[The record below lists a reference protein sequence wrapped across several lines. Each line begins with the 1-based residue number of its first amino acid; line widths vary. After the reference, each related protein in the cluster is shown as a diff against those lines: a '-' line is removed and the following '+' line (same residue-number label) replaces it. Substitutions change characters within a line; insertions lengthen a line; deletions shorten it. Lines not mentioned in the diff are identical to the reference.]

1 MGMPMTETSGIHG
14 SERRRTAP
22 TLRRNEAFAR
32 AFDLAQAMVRDLD
45 GRIRVWSSGMERLY
59 GWTRDAAIGRISHE
73 LLRTEFP
80 KPLHEIEAELLQSG
94 HWQGELTHRGR
105 DGQQVTVASHWALDR
120 DESGNPLAVI
130 EVNNDITPL
139 KALEEE
145 RGRMNA
151 SRRRRDAWLSMQ
163 RDAFRSAVNG
173 APLAETL
180 QILIRTAIQHIAGN
194 GRCAFYVANAEGTEL
209 RHVVGMPEDYAR
221 HVDGFKVGADSLACG
236 LAVATGKAVITPDVL
251 LEPRWT
257 PWLWLAREFDY
268 RGSWSFPIE
277 TSAGKLVGTFA
288 MYFREPRNPTARDR
302 QLAAILTDIASII
315 ISRNQE
321 AEERAIATQALLES
335 EARLRASEARLQI
348 AVDLVKLGRSAW
360 NLETNEIEWDDTLRA
375 MWGLPAGAPV
385 DYRTWRAGVH
395 PDDRERALAAVRRRS
410 DPRDDGLYAIEYRVI
425 GQDGVERWIASRGR
439 TTFENGR
446 AISYLGV
453 ALDITERKRAERAN
467 LLLIA
472 ELQHRTR
479 NLLAVVSGIATDTLA
494 ASSSLADFSATFGDR
509 LAALSRVQSLVS
521 RGDVTSVTIGELV
534 SMELKAHGAEPDGRR
549 ITVEGPEVTLPS
561 NSAQVLALALHELA
575 TNARKHGALAAPE
588 GRLAVTW
595 RRTYEDAESRLV
607 IEWREHSTAAG
618 REKSPPARKG
628 FGRTLIEEALPY
640 ELDAQ
645 SRLEFGP
652 SGVFCSVTIGLGS
665 QQIGAA

>member
-1 MGMPMTETSGIHG
+1 MTETSGVHG
-14 SERRRTAP
+14 SERKRTAP

-32 AFDLAQAMVRDLD
+32 AFDLSHAMVRDLD

-59 GWTRDAAIGRISHE
+59 GWTRDAAIGCISHE

-80 KPLHEIEAELLQSG
+80 KPLHEIEAELLRSG
-94 HWQGELTHRGR
+94 HWEGELTHRGR

-120 DESGNPLAVI
+120 DESGKPLAVI
-130 EVNNDITPL
+130 EVNNDLRPL

-145 RGRMNA
+145 RSRTNA

-180 QILIRTAIQHIAGN
+180 QILIHTAIQHIASN
-194 GRCAFYVANAEGTEL
+194 GRCAFYVANAEGTGL
-209 RHVVGMPEDYAR
+209 RHVVGMPEAYAR

-288 MYFREPRNPTARDR
+288 MYFREPRNPSARDL
-302 QLAAILTDIASII
+302 QLAAILTDTASII

-321 AEERAIATQALLES
+321 AEQRAIAAQALLES

-360 NLETNEIEWDDTLRA
+360 NLETDEIEWDDTLRA
-375 MWGLPAGAPV
+375 MWGLPPGAPV

-395 PDDRERALAAVRRRS
+395 PDDLERALAAVRRRS

-479 NLLAVVSGIATDTLA
+479 NLLAVVSGISMETVA

-509 LAALSRVQSLVS
+509 LAALSRVQSLAS

-534 SMELKAHGAEPDGRR
+534 RMELQAHGAEPDDRR
-549 ITVEGPEVTLPS
+549 VTVEGPEVTLPS
-561 NSAQVLALALHELA
+561 KSVQVLALALHELA
-575 TNARKHGALAAPE
+575 TNARKHGALAEPE

-595 RRTYEDAESRLV
+595 RKTRKDAERRLV
-607 IEWREHSTAAG
+607 IEWREHSGAAG
-618 REKSPPARKG
+618 RVKPPSVRKG

-645 SRLEFGP
+645 SRLEFRPG
-652 SGVFCSVTIGLGS
+652 GVFCSVTIGLGS
-665 QQIGAA
+665 LQTGAA